1 VLNVNDFSRTLAGV
15 WTGVVNRGGALD
27 GNLGGRVDFT
37 VTALA
42 AYSGKLTLGNLSFS
56 FKGVLEVAGDD
67 SGTVSVQIPRP
78 GRPAPPPLVLSL
90 DLEGSEIVG
99 GSVTDGTTVCSL
111 LGGWRLGWGTKAPAL
126 PATAYLGY
134 HTFGLALA
142 DDSGLLENAN
152 VPQGSG
158 FAAFTAT
165 SNGKLKLAGRM
176 PDGEALTIST
186 HLGPNGEIGLF
197 QPMYKALKPGG
208 SLVGS
213 VKMDDAGTPSSDD
226 NTLSGDDLTWV
237 RPASTKEADRL
248 YRAGFGVAG
257 APVAT
262 PVPLVAVG
270 GRYLVPDAAN
280 NRVVLDIPAAP
291 NAQTNNVR
299 IRFSDAGDLENRT
312 LTRFSPDL
320 EFSIGLKGKI
330 TIPKAQLVPPV
341 NPTGTQVA
349 ANAKTGAISGGFTLS
364 DRTPVGYSPVS
375 QVNRGIKYQG
385 MVIRDNGAWVGV
397 GYFLLPQLPQVGPP
411 YTTVRNSPI
420 LSGLLLLEEL

>member
-1 VLNVNDFSRTLAGV
+1 
-15 WTGVVNRGGALD
+15 
-27 GNLGGRVDFT
+27 
-37 VTALA
+37 
-42 AYSGKLTLGNLSFS
+42 
-56 FKGVLEVAGDD
+56 
-67 SGTVSVQIPRP
+67 
-78 GRPAPPPLVLSL
+78 
-90 DLEGSEIVG
+90 
-99 GSVTDGTTVCSL
+99 
-111 LGGWRLGWGTKAPAL
+111 
-126 PATAYLGY
+126 
-134 HTFGLALA
+134 
-142 DDSGLLENAN
+142 
-152 VPQGSG
+152 
-158 FAAFTAT
+158 
-165 SNGKLKLAGRM
+165 
-176 PDGEALTIST
+176 
-186 HLGPNGEIGLF
+186 
-197 QPMYKALKPGG
+197 
-208 SLVGS
+208 
-213 VKMDDAGTPSSDD
+213 
-226 NTLSGDDLTWV
+226 
-237 RPASTKEADRL
+237 
-248 YRAGFGVAG
+248 
-257 APVAT
+257 
-262 PVPLVAVG
+262 
-270 GRYLVPDAAN
+270 
-280 NRVVLDIPAAP
+280 VVLDIPAAP